1 MKVSIPVT
9 ILMLCFLSTDLYAQT
24 TATQKKAIPL
34 FTEDIVKPRIRLLID
49 NDFGGDPDGLFQ
61 LVHHLL
67 SPSVEISGIIGSHL
81 KPGDPFDS
89 SKITATH
96 AKQKTEEVLGIMNL
110 KKRYPV
116 YEGSNNALQNINT
129 PQKSGAADAI
139 IKEAMRGDTN
149 LPLYVVCGA
158 GLTDL
163 ASAWLLKPEIAK
175 RLILIWIGGP
185 EYTDIALP
193 PPGYTSLEYNLGIDI
208 AAAQVIFNKSQIPVW
223 QIPRSSYRQVLLPYS
238 TLKLKVKPQGSIGS
252 YLAGALERIMKM
264 GIKFNFNIGE
274 TYILGDSPLVLLT
287 ALQSS
292 FEADPSSSQYVLR
305 SSPLINAQGLYEVN
319 TSGRNIRV
327 YKVLDVGL
335 LFEDFFSK
343 LILFNEKK

>member
-1 MKVSIPVT
+1 MKVNIPVI
-9 ILMLCFLSTDLYAQT
+9 ILMVGFLGIDLYAQT
-24 TATQKKAIPL
+24 AATQKKAMPFI
-34 FTEDIVKPRIRLLID
+34 TADIVKPRIRLMID

-96 AKQKTEEVLGIMNL
+96 AKQKAAEVLNTMNL
-110 KKRYPV
+110 NKTYPV
-116 YEGSNNALQNINT
+116 YEGSNNAIENINT
-129 PQKSGAADAI
+129 PQQSGAAAAI
-139 IKEAMRGDTN
+139 IKEAMREDTN
-149 LPLYVVCGA
+149 LPLYIVCGA

-175 RLILIWIGGP
+175 RLTLIWIGGP

-193 PPGYTSLEYNLGIDI
+193 PPGSTSLEYNLGIDI
-208 AAAQVIFNKSQIPVW
+208 AAAQVIFNQSNIPVW
-223 QIPRSSYRQVLLPYS
+223 QVPRSSYRQVLLPYS
-238 TLKLKVKPQGSIGS
+238 SLLLKVRTQGLIGN
-252 YLAGALERIMKM
+252 YLVAALEKIMK
-264 GIKFNFNIGE
+264 IAAKFNFNIGE

-292 FEADPSSSQYVLR
+292 FEADPSSSRYVLR
-305 SSPLINAQGLYEVN
+305 PSPLINEQGLYEVN
-319 TSGRNIRV
+319 NAGRNIRV
-327 YKVLDVGL
+327 YTTLDVAL